1 MAQGVSD
8 MKEEKYISLGGEEW
22 KMGPGREGYGE
33 DTQKHTLIKMS

>member
-1 MAQGVSD
+1 MSQGVSD
-8 MKEEKYISLGGEEW
+8 MKGEKYISLGSEEW